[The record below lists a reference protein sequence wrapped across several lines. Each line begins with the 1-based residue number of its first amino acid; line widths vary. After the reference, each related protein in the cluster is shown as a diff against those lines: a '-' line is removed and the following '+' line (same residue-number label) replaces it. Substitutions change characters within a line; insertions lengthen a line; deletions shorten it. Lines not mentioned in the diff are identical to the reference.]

1 MDRLQVAVCD
11 DDQMYLEQ
19 IGEEI
24 KTYTPQMEKQDAVL
38 KNRAVIHY
46 SCREEHREA
55 RMTGPLFP
63 GVCLLS
69 PGVCLLSPGVCFL
82 SALSKPLAQAH
93 HRSVYLFRP
102 TSG

>member
-69 PGVCLLSPGVCFL
+69 PGVCLLFVRPVKTAGEGASSVCIPF
-82 SALSKPLAQAH
+82 PPH
-93 HRSVYLFRP
+93 FRLK
-102 TSG
+102 

>member
-46 SCREEHREA
+46 SCREE
-55 RMTGPLFP
+55 P
-63 GVCLLS
+63 GRFIQEIELRNMA
-69 PGVCLLSPGVCFL
+69 G
-82 SALSKPLAQAH
+82 
-93 HRSVYLFRP
+93 
-102 TSG
+102 

>member
-69 PGVCLLSPGVCFL
+69 PGVCFL

-102 TSG
+102 TSV

>member
-46 SCREEHREA
+46 SYN
-55 RMTGPLFP
+55 GI
-63 GVCLLS
+63 VI
-69 PGVCLLSPGVCFL
+69 
-82 SALSKPLAQAH
+82 
-93 HRSVYLFRP
+93 
-102 TSG
+102 

>member
-38 KNRAVIHY
+38 KTRAVIHY
-46 SCREEHREA
+46 SCREEPGQFIREIELRNMA
-55 RMTGPLFP
+55 G
-63 GVCLLS
+63 
-69 PGVCLLSPGVCFL
+69 
-82 SALSKPLAQAH
+82 
-93 HRSVYLFRP
+93 
-102 TSG
+102 

>member
-24 KTYTPQMEKQDAVL
+24 KTYTPQMERQDAVL

-63 GVCLLS
+63 GVCLHF
-69 PGVCLLSPGVCFL
+69 VCPSRTHGAGCHFTGRLLHDDFC
-82 SALSKPLAQAH
+82 
-93 HRSVYLFRP
+93 R
-102 TSG
+102 